1 MSQLRVVLVEDDP
14 ISRMDI
20 KEMLEEEGILT
31 VGECGDGLTA
41 VNLIR
46 TLKPDLA
53 IMDIKMPVMDGI
65 EAARILNGDKI
76 APVLM
81 LTAYSQDD
89 LIEEAKKAGVL
100 AYLVKPINK
109 QNLIPACKIAV
120 SRYKEFEVLRD
131 ELTDL
136 QEAIDARKLIE
147 KAKGLLQKRYSI
159 DEESAFKRIRQISM
173 NQRKSMKEVAS
184 AIIITL
190 E

>member
-1 MSQLRVVLVEDDP
+1 
-14 ISRMDI
+14 
-20 KEMLEEEGILT
+20 
-31 VGECGDGLTA
+31 
-41 VNLIR
+41 
-46 TLKPDLA
+46 
-53 IMDIKMPVMDGI
+53 
-65 EAARILNGDKI
+65 
-76 APVLM
+76 M
-81 LTAYSQDD
+81 LTAYSQDE